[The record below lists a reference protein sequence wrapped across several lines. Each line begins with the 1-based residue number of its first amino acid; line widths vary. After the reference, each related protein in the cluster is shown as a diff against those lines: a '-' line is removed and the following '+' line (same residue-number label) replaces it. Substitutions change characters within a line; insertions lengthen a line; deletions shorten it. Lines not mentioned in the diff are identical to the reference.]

1 MSAQSYMLVYVFLS
15 ASYINSLKFENTL
28 HLQNY
33 VLLPVW
39 KGKSQRIWRLY
50 SDVCQWLREA
60 LRRLTANSIN
70 VNSFFTEGC
79 FRFLWPPWLDNTVES
94 GFRNLGFRALP

>member
-33 VLLPVW
+33 VVLLQVW
-39 KGKSQRIWRLY
+39 KGR
-50 SDVCQWLREA
+50 VREYEDF
-60 LRRLTANSIN
+60 I
-70 VNSFFTEGC
+70 VMY
-79 FRFLWPPWLDNTVES
+79 VS
-94 GFRNLGFRALP
+94 G

>member
-33 VLLPVW
+33 VLLLVW
-39 KGKSQRIWRLY
+39 KGRVREYEDDENIWEY
-50 SDVCQWLREA
+50 DVCQWVREA
-60 LRRLTANSIN
+60 LWRFTANSIN
-70 VNSFFTEGC
+70 VNSFIHW
-79 FRFLWPPWLDNTVES
+79 RML
-94 GFRNLGFRALP
+94 